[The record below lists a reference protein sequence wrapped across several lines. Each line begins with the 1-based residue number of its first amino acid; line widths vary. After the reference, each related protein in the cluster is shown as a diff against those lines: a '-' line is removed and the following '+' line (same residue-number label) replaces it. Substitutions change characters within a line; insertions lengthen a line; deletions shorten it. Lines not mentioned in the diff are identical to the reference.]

1 MGCVCA
7 NLQTSVFVSHA
18 AEAVKSHCFDK
29 YIEGSVGTASAGK
42 LEKVVDA
49 EARIF
54 PDTMV
59 AGDFVRCRRRDFD
72 KLHVDPK
79 IC

>member
-1 MGCVCA
+1 M
-7 NLQTSVFVSHA
+7 TT
-18 AEAVKSHCFDK
+18 
-29 YIEGSVGTASAGK
+29 VGTASAGK
-42 LEKVVDA
+42 LEKVEA
-49 EARIF
+49 AAARIF